1 MSVEIVI
8 TDNFKKEAKKLIKKY
23 TSLKNEL
30 FDLQEQ
36 IEENPRLGTLIMEN
50 IYKIRLAV
58 KSKGRGKSGGLRVI
72 NMVEEDVDDEEVI
85 NTIVNMLSIY
95 DKSEITNL
103 SDKEIRDLINEL
115 E

>member
-23 TSLKNEL
+23 ASLKDEL
-30 FDLQEQ
+30 FSLQEQ
-36 IEENPRLGTLIMEN
+36 IEVNPRLGTLIIEN

-58 KSKGRGKSGGLRVI
+58 KSKGKGKSGGLRLI
-72 NMVEEDVDDEEVI
+72 NMVEDEIDEEVI
-85 NTIVNMLSIY
+85 NTVVNMLSIY